1 MRKNK
6 LQKKSIKNYVL
17 NSFLKC
23 GKKAVAEKILLKT
36 FKEIQKQEKKNA
48 KSILKLAIIKNHL
61 IVNNKLLQRKNLSTI
76 NIPYVLKKKNR
87 IYFAIKNILTKTSKR
102 KKHCSIYITEK
113 VINLTKIIS
122 IQDSD
127 KLKISQISFL
137 KKKFAHY
144 RWFI

>member
-1 MRKNK
+1 MKK
-6 LQKKSIKNYVL
+6 KQIQKKSIKNYVL

-36 FKEIQKQEKKNA
+36 FKKLQKQEKKNA
-48 KSILKLAIIKNHL
+48 KSILKLAIIKNL
-61 IVNNKLLQRKNLSTI
+61 IIVNNKLLQRKNLSII
-76 NIPYVLKKKNR
+76 NIPYVLKKQTR
-87 IYFAIKNILTKTSKR
+87 IYFAIKNILTKTTEK
-102 KKHCSIYITEK
+102 KKHYSVYLTEK
-113 VINLTKIIS
+113 VIDLTKINNIH
-122 IQDSD
+122 DSN